1 MVNNLKI
8 QSSSTCSNLFN
19 TSEVLTL
26 KREKE
31 EVAVLVR
38 ATPEKSKKDGEGH
51 AVGVIGINR
60 QGELLRLYPL
70 GFRYGEGLVDF
81 RKNDLL
87 EVTVTK
93 PEHDIRWESKKV
105 LSHTNLEK
113 PLKEREIK
121 ELVLPL
127 VTSIEKLNIEGAS
140 LGIVKPEILNIE
152 INVNSTEAYDRQQYF
167 NLMGDFLEKG
177 EKTARMPVEIRFF
190 FRCEGEEACRGHRI
204 ILLDWEFNETVRNII
219 RQVHEPAAVEKK
231 IKEHFS
237 DLMKERELYFIMG
250 THFTY
255 GTWIITGLF
264 CPEKNGKIQSSL
276 SGY

>member
-1 MVNNLKI
+1 MR
-8 QSSSTCSNLFN
+8 
-19 TSEVLTL
+19 
-26 KREKE
+26 REKE
-31 EVAVLVR
+31 EIAVLIR

-51 AVGVIGINR
+51 AVGVIGINKY
-60 QGELLRLYPL
+60 GELLRLYPM

-93 PEHDIRWESKKV
+93 PEHDIRWESRKV

-127 VTSIEKLNIEGAS
+127 VTSIERLNIEGAS
-140 LGIVKPEILNIE
+140 LGVVKPEIMNIE
-152 INVNSTEAYDRQQYF
+152 IRVNSTEAYDRQQYF

-177 EKTARMPVEIRFF
+177 EKTARMPVEVRYFF
-190 FRCEGEEACRGHRI
+190 MCEREEACRGHKM

-219 RQVHEPAAVEKK
+219 RDEQEPAAVERK

-237 DLMKERELYFIMG
+237 DLMKQRELYFIMG

-255 GTWIITGLF
+255 GTWMITGLF
-264 CPEKNGKIQSSL
+264 CPEKNGRTQSSL
-276 SGY
+276 SGF